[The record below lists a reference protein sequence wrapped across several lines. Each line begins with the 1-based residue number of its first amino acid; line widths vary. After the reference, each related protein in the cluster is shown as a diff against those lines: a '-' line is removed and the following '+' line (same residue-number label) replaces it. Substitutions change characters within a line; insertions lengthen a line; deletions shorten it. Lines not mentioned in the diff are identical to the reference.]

1 MLINYKFKQMKTTNS
16 LQKLKAAAFLFVASL
31 FVSQGI
37 HAQAQTLTLKDA
49 IKYALENKADSK
61 KAKLEVENSKY
72 QIEEVRSRALPQIAA
87 NGNLTYNPI
96 LQLNALPGDFFG
108 QPGTT
113 LLAPLGQKWTAG
125 GGISLT
131 QNIFDQAVFT
141 GLKAAKTTR
150 EFYQINQQLTEE
162 QVIERVANNYYQVF
176 VQRQKLAVVDSNYV
190 NTSKVRDIIK
200 GQFDNGL
207 AKKIDLDRMTVNLYN
222 INTKRQQLI
231 NALQLQENALKFYM
245 GMPIETPIIIPDTE
259 FEVTPQALS
268 EAPLTATRS
277 EYLLLEKQEQLL
289 IYQKKSIIAGYYPT
303 LSISGSYNYLGQG
316 PEMPLFAK
324 PADGVYWTDYSS
336 IGLNLRVPIF
346 TGFGTRAKVRQAD
359 VEIRRIKEDMV
370 DTKLSL
376 DLAYENAKTQINN
389 SIITINSQ
397 KENVKLAQEVL
408 DNTQNNY
415 YNGLAPLTDLLDA
428 ENSNV
433 EAQNNYT
440 TALLDY
446 KLAEIQLIKSKGE
459 LRTLSN

>member
-1 MLINYKFKQMKTTNS
+1 MYSLAKVKGLAILLIGFI
-16 LQKLKAAAFLFVASL
+16 F
-31 FVSQGI
+31 SQSAL
-37 HAQAQTLTLKDA
+37 AQTKTLTLKDA
-49 IKYALENKADSK
+49 IQYALENKADAK
-61 KAKLEVENSKY
+61 KAKLEVENSEY
-72 QIEEVRSRALPQIAA
+72 QIQQARSRALPEITA
-87 NGNLTYNPI
+87 NGNMTYNPI

-113 LLAPLGQKWTAG
+113 ILAPLGQEWSATG
-125 GGISLT
+125 GVSLT

-176 VQRQKLAVVDSNYV
+176 VQREKLAVVDSNYV

-200 GQFDNGL
+200 GQFENGL

-222 INTKRQQLI
+222 INTERQQLI
-231 NALQLQENALKFYM
+231 NALKLQENSLKFYM
-245 GMPIETPIIIPDTE
+245 GMPIETPIMIPDTE

-268 EAPLTATRS
+268 EAPITENRT
-277 EYLLLEKQEQLL
+277 EYLLLQKQEQLL
-289 IYQKKSIIAGYYPT
+289 TYQKKSIIAEYYPS
-303 LSISGSYNYLGQG
+303 LSISGSYNYIGQG
-316 PEMPLFAK
+316 PKMPLGASSSE
-324 PADGVYWTDYSS
+324 GVYWSDYSA
-336 IGLNLRVPIF
+336 IGLNLKIPIF
-346 TGFGTRAKVRQAD
+346 TGFGTRARVRQAD
-359 VEIRRIKEDMV
+359 IDIRKNKEDMI

-376 DLAYENAKTQINN
+376 DLAFENAKTQINN

-408 DNTQNNY
+408 DNTKNNY

-428 ENSNV
+428 ENSHV

-440 TALLDY
+440 SALLDY
-446 KLAEIQLIKSKGE
+446 KLAEIQLIKAKGE